1 MPRTRRLA
9 VAVAAVPLVVALSG
23 CSVVSAFTP
32 HVEPAIYDTAKDFN
46 AANTSSIGSPS
57 FVPDDA
63 TVIRVDYDTHTG
75 EAIMTYT
82 SATLLKKDV
91 CKESNAPAPKPTI
104 QDSWWPISGRRTG
117 RSAGDGHRFDPL
129 WRRPD
134 KFPEHR
140 AAHRGPRTR
149 KAGGSSIDF

>member
-32 HVEPAIYDTAKDFN
+32 HVTPAIYDTAKEFN
-46 AANTSSIGSPS
+46 AANTKSIGSPS

-82 SATLLKKDV
+82 SQAVFKKDV
-91 CKESNAPAPKPTI
+91 CKLTNVAPPKPTI
-104 QDSWWPISGRRTG
+104 QDSWWPISGIPNASYSCPGGWSAFTVAPTQLFAVRPATG
-117 RSAGDGHRFDPL
+117 SA
-129 WRRPD
+129 
-134 KFPEHR
+134 K
-140 AAHRGPRTR
+140 
-149 KAGGSSIDF
+149 